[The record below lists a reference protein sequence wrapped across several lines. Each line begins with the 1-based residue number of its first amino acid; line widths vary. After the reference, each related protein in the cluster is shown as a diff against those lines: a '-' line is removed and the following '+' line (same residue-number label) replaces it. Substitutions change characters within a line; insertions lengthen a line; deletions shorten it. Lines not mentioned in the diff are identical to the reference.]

1 MELIDVVMKLV
12 GPVDPVGETHTD
24 DKRLDNLIVLRDL
37 TRELLYRIESVAEAS
52 GGHMASVKVAKD
64 CAASFLTDVRTAG
77 VEGGYV
83 ETVCTKDADDQ
94 KS

>member
-37 TRELLYRIESVAEAS
+37 TRKLLDRIESVAEAS
-52 GGHMASVKVAKD
+52 DGHMASVKAAKD
-64 CAASFLTDVRTAG
+64 CASAFLADVRAAG
-77 VEGGYV
+77 VGEVGRG
-83 ETVCTKDADDQ
+83 
-94 KS
+94 